1 MLRHISKLVFC
12 LILFAPSVLADPI
25 QVTGTPIT
33 VVNGPSTLNRV
44 VSGPFQLSGANFQAN
59 VAAVVAGFGLA
70 NCAFRPIGGVPP
82 CSTANL
88 GFFATGTDVQG
99 NFTLNGILAQI
110 SVVDSLSLTVT
121 APTFIIPPELLDAA
135 AVEVIAPFSLAGSA
149 AINLGP
155 QAAISGAG
163 TVRLL
168 LTRQTHGN
176 FTGLY
181 LDNAVYTFGAVAEGV
196 TIQAAEVPE
205 PMTLL
210 LLGSGLGVMG
220 LIKKRK
226 FRSLN

>member
-1 MLRHISKLVFC
+1 MFRHICKLAFC
-12 LILFAPSVLADPI
+12 LILFAPAVLADPI

-44 VSGPFQLSGANFQAN
+44 VSGPFVLTGDNFTAN

-70 NCAFRPIGGVPP
+70 DCAFRPIGGVPP

-121 APTFIIPPELLDAA
+121 APTFVIPLELIDAA
-135 AVEVIAPFSLAGSA
+135 AVEVIAPFSLSGSA
-149 AINLGP
+149 AIAFGP

-168 LTRQTHGN
+168 LTRQTHGT

-196 TIQAAEVPE
+196 TIQEVPE

-210 LLGSGLGVMG
+210 LLGGGLGVMG
-220 LIKKRK
+220 LLKKR
-226 FRSLN
+226 RVVSRN

>member
-1 MLRHISKLVFC
+1 MLRHISKLAFC

-44 VSGPFQLSGANFQAN
+44 VSGPFVLNGTNFTAN
-59 VAAVVAGFGLA
+59 VGSVVAGFGLA
-70 NCAFRPIGGVPP
+70 ECAFRPIGGVPP
-82 CSTANL
+82 CSTAHF
-88 GFFATGTDVQG
+88 GFFASGTDIQG
-99 NFTLNGILAQI
+99 SFTLNGITRN
-110 SVVDSLSLTVT
+110 SNVVDSLSLNVT
-121 APTFIIPPELLDAA
+121 GPTFVIPPELINAA
-135 AVEVIAPFSLAGSA
+135 AVEVIAPFSLSGSA

-155 QAAISGAG
+155 QATFTAAG

-181 LDNAVYTFGAVAEGV
+181 LDNAVYTFGAVAEGI
-196 TIQAAEVPE
+196 TIQEVPE

-210 LLGSGLGVMG
+210 LLGSGLGVLG
-220 LIKKRK
+220 LLKKRK
-226 FRSLN
+226 GVSRN

>member
-1 MLRHISKLVFC
+1 MLRHIWKLAFC

-25 QVTGTPIT
+25 EVTGTPIT
-33 VVNGPSTLNRV
+33 VINGPSTLQRV
-44 VSGPFQLSGANFQAN
+44 VTEPFVLTGANFTAN
-59 VAAVVAGFGLA
+59 ITSVVSGFGLA
-70 NCAFRPIGGVPP
+70 NCAIRPIGGVPP

-99 NFTLNGILAQI
+99 SFTLNGMTANI
-110 SVVDSLSLTVT
+110 SVIDSLSLTVT
-121 APTFIIPPELLDAA
+121 APTFVIPPELIDAA
-135 AVEVIAPFSLAGSA
+135 AVEVIAPFSLNGVA
-149 AINLGP
+149 AIALGP
-155 QAAISGAG
+155 QEAIFGAG

-181 LDNAVYTFGAVAEGV
+181 LSNAVYTFGPVAEGV
-196 TIQAAEVPE
+196 TIQEVPE

-220 LIKKRK
+220 VLKKR
-226 FRSLN
+226 RSAVSRN

>member
-1 MLRHISKLVFC
+1 MFRHICKLAFC
-12 LILFAPSVLADPI
+12 LVLFAPAVLADPI

-44 VSGPFQLSGANFQAN
+44 VSGPFVLTGDNFTAN

-70 NCAFRPIGGVPP
+70 DCAFRPIGGVPP

-121 APTFIIPPELLDAA
+121 APTFVIPPELLDAA
-135 AVEVIAPFSLAGSA
+135 AVEVIAPFSLSGSA
-149 AINLGP
+149 AIALGP

-168 LTRQTHGN
+168 LTRQTHGA

-196 TIQAAEVPE
+196 TIQEVPE

-220 LIKKRK
+220 LLKKR
-226 FRSLN
+226 RAVSRN